1 MFKRIGILA
10 HPHRTGAGPVGELV
24 HAALHQRGLNSWLRT
39 SWDTE
44 ALNGLIPESDLMIA
58 IGGDGAMLRTARVCA
73 PFNVPVFGINT
84 GHLGFLTEARGDDW
98 EPAIDAL
105 LNGQYWIEHR
115 MMIASEAWH
124 GDERLGCFDALN
136 DVVISRG
143 LIAHSVLLET
153 YIDGDWATTYAA
165 DGLIV
170 ATPTGS
176 TAYAMAVGGPILPPE
191 LKNILVVPVAPHLS
205 MDRPMVLSEG
215 ATIEVVIAPE
225 TQTEVTL
232 TVDGELTAT
241 LHNNDCVIV
250 RASDRISHFV
260 RMRDRNYF
268 YRSLLDRLE
277 PRVPLHH
284 EPSRR
289 AARLTAASE
298 NNRP

>member
-10 HPHRTGAGPVGELV
+10 HPQRTGAGPVGELV
-24 HAALHQRGLNSWLRT
+24 KAALHERGLDCWLRT
-39 SWDTE
+39 TWDADST
-44 ALNGLIPESDLMIA
+44 NHLIADSDLVIA
-58 IGGDGAMLRTARVCA
+58 IGGDGAMLRTARLCA

-84 GHLGFLTEARGDDW
+84 GHLGFLTEARGDAW
-98 EPAIDAL
+98 EPAIEAL
-105 LNGQYWIEHR
+105 LSGQFWIERR
-115 MMIASEAWH
+115 MMITSEAWH
-124 GDERLGCFDALN
+124 GDQALGTFEALN

-215 ATIEVVIAPE
+215 ATIEVVITPE
-225 TQTEVTL
+225 TQTDVTL
-232 TVDGELTAT
+232 TVDGELTVM
-241 LHNNDCVIV
+241 LQPNDCVIV
-250 RASDRISHFV
+250 RASERISQFV
-260 RMRDRNYF
+260 RLRDRSYF

-277 PRVPLHH
+277 PRVPLRR
-284 EPSRR
+284 EPSQR
-289 AARLTAASE
+289 AARITSTTS
-298 NNRP
+298 NHK